1 MRTSP
6 KPAKPRR
13 GPNKSGYKPVPPPP
27 PPRRSCE
34 HCLAWTGLSQ
44 RLCNPCQGW
53 SERHRDRAPG
63 SCARCGRHLPI
74 EDGRCRLCRLA
85 IAAGSPEHTLMDQL
99 WLGNTAPP
107 RPTIPPLAEPE
118 PVSEHLINPAQG
130 TVFPAPPRQWE
141 RLLGRPLPQLT
152 PDAQHLLELFDHQAR
167 EQTWETETRQG
178 NVRVLRLALA
188 HLGAAMSL
196 AHSVKFRLGN
206 YATFHTSFLTPFRR
220 PRLGVKILPRLAWV
234 DGVV

>member
-1 MRTSP
+1 
-6 KPAKPRR
+6 
-13 GPNKSGYKPVPPPP
+13 
-27 PPRRSCE
+27 
-34 HCLAWTGLSQ
+34 
-44 RLCNPCQGW
+44 
-53 SERHRDRAPG
+53 
-63 SCARCGRHLPI
+63 
-74 EDGRCRLCRLA
+74 
-85 IAAGSPEHTLMDQL
+85 MDQL